1 MNYKV
6 KLESIKLF
14 VFDYDGVFS
23 DGMVILLN
31 DGSQARQASTRDG
44 FAVQWAVKQG
54 LTLAL
59 ITGGA
64 EKAVETRMRKR
75 GVEEVY
81 MGCSDKLEALSALCT
96 KLGVELDDVAYM
108 GDDIP
113 DLPAMKVVG
122 LALCPNDAVEEIRA
136 VSHYISPKAGG
147 KGCVRDVLEQ
157 AMRLRGIWST
167 ENSHKW

>member
-23 DGMVILLN
+23 DGIVLLLE
-31 DGSQARQASTRDG
+31 DGTQARQASTRDG
-44 FAVQWAVKQG
+44 YSVQWAVKQG
-54 LTLAL
+54 LKLAIL
-59 ITGGA
+59 TGGS
-64 EKAVETRMRKR
+64 EKAVENRMRKL

-81 MGCSDKLEALSALCT
+81 MGCSDKLESLNALCA
-96 KLGVELDDVAYM
+96 KLGVELSDVAYM

-113 DLPAMKVVG
+113 DLPSMKVVG
-122 LALCPNDAVEEIRA
+122 LALCPHDAVEEIRA
-136 VSHYISPKAGG
+136 VSHYISPVDGG

-157 AMRLRGIWST
+157 VMRLRGIWST